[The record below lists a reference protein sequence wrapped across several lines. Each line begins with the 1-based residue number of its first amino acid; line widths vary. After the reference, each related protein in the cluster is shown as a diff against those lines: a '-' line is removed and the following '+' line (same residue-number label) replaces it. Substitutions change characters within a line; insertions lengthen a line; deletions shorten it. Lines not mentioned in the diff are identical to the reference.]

1 MKYIIIGCRYN
12 GTTSLEKFLKN
23 RGWNVI
29 RNESIFD
36 SNGGFEEWYFKYKTY
51 KPIIILSAK
60 KKHLFDFKYLLQKWE
75 AADPI
80 IFDLES
86 LQDNI
91 NFPKL
96 NKGSTLK
103 GQFRHEHHEF
113 LDGLKAVELA
123 LYEGKLKGSIPDDV
137 MT

>member
-1 MKYIIIGCRYN
+1 MKYLIIGCRYN
-12 GTTSLEKFLKN
+12 GTTSLEKFLKQK
-23 RGWNVI
+23 GWDVI

-36 SNGGFEEWYFKYKTY
+36 NPKGFEEWYFKFKIY

-80 IFDLES
+80 IFDLET
-86 LQDNI
+86 LQDNP

-103 GQFRHEHHEF
+103 GTLRQEHKQF
-113 LDGLKAVELA
+113 LDDIILLK
-123 LYEGKLKGSIPDDV
+123 SV
-137 MT
+137 MDKIE